1 VSAVKRRTGGSSRS
15 HKIGRMAM
23 AMATWAEPHAGP
35 GNRQRRRGDAPH
47 DGELSFGRCS
57 TGATPVAVAPRGTG
71 DVRNAGSWEYE
82 RR

>member
-1 VSAVKRRTGGSSRS
+1 MKRKTVESSGS

-23 AMATWAEPHAGP
+23 ATLAGPHAGP
-35 GNRQRRRGDAPH
+35 ANRQERQERQGDASH
-47 DGELSFGRCS
+47 DGEPFFGRCS

>member
-1 VSAVKRRTGGSSRS
+1 MKRKTVESSGS

-23 AMATWAEPHAGP
+23 ATLAGLHAGP
-35 GNRQRRRGDAPH
+35 PNRQERQKWQGDASH
-47 DGELSFGRCS
+47 DGEPFFGRCS